1 MDEEKHPDIATF
13 AAGCFWDV
21 EAAFHHVNGV
31 VSTTAGYTGGT
42 LREPTYE
49 QVSSGTT
56 GHVEA
61 VRVIFNPAEITYD
74 QLLEIFWSLHTQAQT
89 APEGSAS
96 GIQGRPVIFYHSE
109 EQREK
114 AESSRQNQMAS
125 GTSGDMAEITAI
137 VPATAFFPAE
147 EYHQQFYEKS
157 GNSYSSIP
165 KYWE

>member
-21 EAAFHHVNGV
+21 EAAFRHTDGV

-42 LREPTYE
+42 IPKPTYE

-74 QLLEIFWSLHTQAQT
+74 QLLEIFWSIIPHTQAT
-89 APEGSAS
+89 HGGSGS

-114 AESSRQNQMAS
+114 AESSRENQMAS

>member
-1 MDEEKHPDIATF
+1 MPPAV
-13 AAGCFWDV
+13 FWDV

-96 GIQGRPVIFYHSE
+96 GYRGGR
-109 EQREK
+109 
-114 AESSRQNQMAS
+114 SSFTIPRS
-125 GTSGDMAEITAI
+125 KGKGRII
-137 VPATAFFPAE
+137 PA
-147 EYHQQFYEKS
+147 KS
-157 GNSYSSIP
+157 DGLRDIRGYGGNNCNRPGNSILPGRRISP
-165 KYWE
+165 AVL

>member
-1 MDEEKHPDIATF
+1 MDEENNLAIATF
-13 AAGCFWDV
+13 AASCFWDL
-21 EAAFHHVNGV
+21 EAAFHHVKGV

-42 LREPTYE
+42 LRDPTYE

-74 QLLEIFWSLHTQAQT
+74 QLLAIFWSMNTHAGAT
-89 APEGSAS
+89 PEESAS
-96 GIQGRPVIFYHSE
+96 VIQGRPVIFYHSE
-109 EQREK
+109 EQRK
-114 AESSRQNQMAS
+114 NAGSSRKNQVAS
-125 GTSGDMAEITAI
+125 GTSGDMAEVTAI
-137 VPATAFFPAE
+137 VPATTFFPAE
-147 EYHQQFYEKS
+147 EEHQHFYEKA